1 MRRHPLSRVD
11 PRLGFLVALSL
22 LLGACQVSDS
32 TAGGASGELEHWAGL
47 QGGVTAASHRV
58 VRDAAAWD
66 AFWQDVQ
73 TSAPR
78 PFRPDREQAVAVFL
92 GERRTGGYTV
102 RIENAAA
109 QEGRLVVTYQESP
122 PPPGTMVTQA
132 LTSPWALVV
141 VPRSDLPVEVRPAAL
156 PPLSPAK
163 K

>member
-1 MRRHPLSRVD
+1 MRRLPLSRVG
-11 PRLGFLVALSL
+11 PRLGFLVTLGF
-22 LLGACQVSDS
+22 LLGACQVSES
-32 TAGGASGELEHWAGL
+32 TAGAASGELEQWAGQ

-58 VRDAAAWD
+58 LRDAAAWD

-73 TSAPR
+73 TPAPR

-102 RIENAAA
+102 RIENPTAR
-109 QEGRLVVTYQESP
+109 EGRLVVTYQESP
-122 PPPGTMVTQA
+122 PPPGAMVTQA

-141 VPRSDLPVEVRPAAL
+141 APRSDLPVEVRPAAL
-156 PPLSPAK
+156 PPPSPAK